1 VSTRIH
7 RFLTAFAWLWIGAL
21 VMPLLAVNAA
31 DAPPDEFYVLK
42 GDYGE
47 ITAKGAIRFLV
58 HAAADYLLRSGD
70 PRAAERELA
79 EQLANR
85 LGLKAVFISVA
96 EQDDLITQ
104 LNDGQ
109 GDVIIGSLAI
119 TAGRS
124 KQIAFSRPIRFVDQ
138 LVAVRTDDT
147 SVQSLAGREVTV
159 REGSSYAEALDN
171 AKVKDIHIKVAPPTI
186 QTLELLQKVGRGKE
200 KITVADSDLFAAA
213 IPFAPN
219 IRSAFK
225 LVDKQPIAWGLCRN
239 NPDLKSAI
247 DSFLVEQAL
256 TTSEDEIY
264 FADLSEIKKRKV
276 IRVLTRNT
284 SSTFFI

>member
-1 VSTRIH
+1 MSTRIH

-21 VMPLLAVNAA
+21 VMPLVAVNAA
-31 DAPPDEFYVLK
+31 DAPPDDFYVLK
-42 GDYGE
+42 GEYGE

-58 HAAADYLLRSGD
+58 HGTADYLPRTGD
-70 PRAAERELA
+70 PSAAERELA

-85 LGLKAVFISVA
+85 LGFKAVFISVA

-147 SVQSLAGREVTV
+147 SVQSLADLAGREVTV

-171 AKVKDIHIKVAPPTI
+171 AKVKGIRIKVAP
-186 QTLELLQKVGRGKE
+186 
-200 KITVADSDLFAAA
+200 
-213 IPFAPN
+213 
-219 IRSAFK
+219 
-225 LVDKQPIAWGLCRN
+225 
-239 NPDLKSAI
+239 
-247 DSFLVEQAL
+247 
-256 TTSEDEIY
+256 
-264 FADLSEIKKRKV
+264 
-276 IRVLTRNT
+276 
-284 SSTFFI
+284 